1 MSGFRT
7 LFYCLLIVGISG
19 LVATSVARAEKR
31 LALVVGIDK
40 YPNLTPN
47 SQLQKAVNDAR
58 AVSGAL
64 RDIGFN
70 VRTLEN
76 AQRAQMSEAFGNLEQ
91 SIAPGDT
98 VFIYFAGHGVEFAG
112 ANYLLPG
119 DIPSPVDAQGR
130 RLPPRAFRD
139 SSFNAAEVLSSFQ
152 DRGAGAVIAVF
163 DACREPFD
171 DEGKR
176 SLGMGRGGL
185 GEMQPTAGMFIMFS
199 AGVKQT
205 ALDRISNDDS
215 NPNSVFTRNL
225 VPLLK
230 VPGQSLVRMAK
241 ELQPNVSKLAMTVNH
256 VQTPA
261 YYDQIM
267 GDFYLVP
274 PGDGA
279 AGRGFDRVT
288 NAQPSAPLPVPTPAP
303 PPDPCAGALE
313 HWKSVE
319 SIGRK
324 EAFEAHVARFPNC
337 PYAELARMRIAMLAA
352 PPPPPAP
359 PPAPAPAPTPVVGRA
374 DDQIVSPSICSGTG
388 SLWDMDGSSVV
399 LKADASERKFYFCRP
414 DGSASTEGAR
424 PGALLF
430 TGRRSGNRYN
440 GTAYVHAGN
449 CGAFPYSVSG
459 NVFNGD
465 QGVTLSGARPVIDM
479 STCKVSSSRETQLTL
494 NYKQLVR

>member
-1 MSGFRT
+1 MRSFRA
-7 LFYCLLIVGISG
+7 LLYYFVIACIF
-19 LVATSVARAEKR
+19 VAAGASSAHAEKR
-31 LALVVGIDK
+31 LALVIGVDK
-40 YPNLTPN
+40 YPNLTAN

-64 RDIGFN
+64 KDIGFN

-98 VFIYFAGHGVEFAG
+98 VFVYFAGHGVEFSG

-119 DIPSPVDAQGR
+119 DIPAPVDAQGR

-139 SSFNAAEVLSSFQ
+139 SSFNASEVLQSFQ

-185 GEMQPTAGMFIMFS
+185 AEMQPTAGMFIMFS

-225 VPLLK
+225 VPLLR

-274 PGDGA
+274 PTDGA
-279 AGRGFDRVT
+279 GGRGFDRLA
-288 NAQPSAPLPVPTPAP
+288 NAQPSAPVPVPTPPPP

-337 PYAELARMRIAMLAA
+337 PYAELARMRIAMMAA
-352 PPPPPAP
+352 PAPPPPAP
-359 PPAPAPAPTPVVGRA
+359 TPTPAMARA
-374 DDQIVSPSICSGTG
+374 DDQINPSGCTGTG
-388 SLWDMDGSSVV
+388 SLWDMDGSGMM
-399 LKADASERKFYFCRP
+399 LKADASERQFYYCRP
-414 DGSASTEGAR
+414 AGSASSEGAR
-424 PGALLF
+424 TGALLF

-440 GTAYVHAGN
+440 GTAYVHTGN

-465 QGVTLSGARPVIDM
+465 QGVTLSGQRPVIDS
-479 STCKVSSSRETQLTL
+479 STCKVSTTREIQLTL
-494 NYKQLVR
+494 NYKQLAR

>member
-1 MSGFRT
+1 MSGFRAM
-7 LFYCLLIVGISG
+7 LYCLVIACVS
-19 LVATSVARAEKR
+19 VAAGAPVARAEKR
-31 LALVVGIDK
+31 LALVIGVDK
-40 YPNLTPN
+40 YPNLAASN
-47 SQLQKAVNDAR
+47 QLQKAVNDAR
-58 AVSGAL
+58 AVGGAL

-70 VRTLEN
+70 VKILEN
-76 AQRAQMSEAFGNLEQ
+76 PQRAQMSDGFGTIEQ
-91 SIAPGDT
+91 SISPGDT
-98 VFIYFAGHGVEFAG
+98 VFIFFAGHGVEFGG

-119 DIPSPVDAQGR
+119 DVPAPVDAQGR

-152 DRGAGAVIAVF
+152 ERGAGAVIAVF

-176 SLGMGRGGL
+176 SLGINRGGL
-185 GEMQPTAGMFIMFS
+185 AEMQPTAGMFIMFS

-205 ALDRISNDDS
+205 ALDRVSNDDPD
-215 NPNSVFTRNL
+215 PNSVFTRNL

-241 ELQPNVSKLAMTVNH
+241 ELQPNVSKLAMKVNH

-274 PGDGA
+274 PDGA
-279 AGRGFDRVT
+279 AGRGFDRVA
-288 NAQPSAPLPVPTPAP
+288 NAQPQAPLPAPTPAP
-303 PPDPCAGALE
+303 SPPDPCAGALE

-352 PPPPPAP
+352 PPPPAP
-359 PPAPAPAPTPVVGRA
+359 SPTPVVGRA
-374 DDQIVSPSICSGTG
+374 DDQIVSPSICSGSG
-388 SLWDMDGSSVV
+388 SLWDMDGSSLV
-399 LKADASERKFYFCRP
+399 LKADGKNRIGERQFYFCRP
-414 DGSASTEGAR
+414 DSSASAEGAQ

-459 NVFNGD
+459 DVFNGD
-465 QGVTLSGARPVIDM
+465 LGVTLSGARPVIDM